1 MLLRRIARPLF
12 ASWFVVEA
20 VDGIRHPSAHAT
32 SVREGLAAL
41 RGHVR
46 RVPALT
52 DALDTAL
59 TSVTDRQLGLVV
71 QAHGVA
77 TVAAAGAL
85 AAGKAPR
92 TAGLALAVL
101 AVPVVVASLPSGRV
115 LTKAPDEAEAA
126 RRQKFWSSLSALG
139 GALLAAGDL
148 AGRPGVAWR
157 VHAAHEARAA
167 AHDAA

>member
-20 VDGIRHPSAHAT
+20 VDGLRHPAVHTTA
-32 SVREGLAAL
+32 VREGVAAL

-59 TSVTDRQLGLVV
+59 TSVTDQQLGLLVR
-71 QAHGVA
+71 AHGVA

-85 AAGKAPR
+85 ALGKAPR

-101 AVPVVVASLPSGRV
+101 AAPVVVASLPSGRV
-115 LTKAPDEAEAA
+115 FAAAPDEAEGA
-126 RRQKFWSSLSALG
+126 RRQKFWSAVSALG

-157 VHAAHEARAA
+157 VHAAREAKAT
-167 AHDAA
+167 D